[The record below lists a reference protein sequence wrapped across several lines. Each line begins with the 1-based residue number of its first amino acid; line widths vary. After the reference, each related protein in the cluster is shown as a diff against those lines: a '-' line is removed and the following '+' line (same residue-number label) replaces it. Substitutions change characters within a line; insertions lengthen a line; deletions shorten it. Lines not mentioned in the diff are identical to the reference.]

1 MASLVEHGPK
11 YALFKKSVWS
21 VVNQLKQQGNVWD
34 KYALHER
41 PAERVL
47 RHRYDAESE
56 SWKEDLVLFK
66 VSDGAFDEGA
76 MRRCFRAK
84 KNAFGHV
91 IRFHALDW
99 KRGSNYISEAGLWAA
114 DYNRS
119 RPPKPI
125 KMIQCCAV
133 EFVDRPGRP
142 VYCAERFIDGTDAF
156 GDTFVKHNTNSG
168 WTDTNQQRLTP
179 EAFSAHSF
187 YASRGDVLVCD
198 IQGVGDLF
206 TDPQLHS
213 CDESHGDG
221 DLGRRGMALF
231 FASSDGSNELMKLLE
246 IPTFALTAA
255 ERRRAARAAAPAK
268 ARSPSRRSSAIRT
281 VALPKKPETVS
292 DRDAKRSENALEK
305 KNASKRRGK
314 RASIFVP
321 PKPTTPETSPALTFA
336 PVARR
341 RGRRDAC
348 EGRFTDDA
356 PDGPS
361 ALFHA
366 AFAARCGDARAAY
379 ALARWHQG
387 MPHPLLPASPD
398 RDVDLPPSISHLSLD
413 EDAEVEDDPAPSTA
427 RDPALAGPLLA
438 LAAARGHEAAL
449 ARAAKES
456 EIPNFK
462 GSYLGRFPLALAAVA
477 VALLDDDAARGLGLG
492 AADLATAAALVDVV
506 VGLRDAA
513 PPVED
518 DVGALYAAGDAVEAN
533 YGLEGH
539 FYPGTIAKDH
549 GDGTFDID
557 YDDGEQECRVSMGAL
572 RPAAL
577 AAKRAGFAV
586 GDAVEADYGSEGHYY
601 PGTVAA
607 VHGDGTYDVD
617 YDDCEEEC
625 RVSAAAIRGGAKPA
639 GLAVGAAVEADY
651 GLKGHWY
658 PGKIAAAHD
667 GTYDIDYDDG
677 EQEFGVAAAADAE
690 DDDVALPLALHD
702 IVARLAEA
710 CEAAGQK
717 ADARAHWERAAT
729 IAAKAVRGRARSG
742 TFLMKAQ
749 AHGDD

>member
-1 MASLVEHGPK
+1 ME
-11 YALFKKSVWS
+11 
-21 VVNQLKQQGNVWD
+21 VVVDIPREIGFPQV
-34 KYALHER
+34 
-41 PAERVL
+41 VL
-47 RHRYDAESE
+47 EP
-56 SWKEDLVLFK
+56 
-66 VSDGAFDEGA
+66 
-76 MRRCFRAK
+76 RA
-84 KNAFGHV
+84 V
-91 IRFHALDW
+91 
-99 KRGSNYISEAGLWAA
+99 
-114 DYNRS
+114 
-119 RPPKPI
+119 
-125 KMIQCCAV
+125 
-133 EFVDRPGRP
+133 
-142 VYCAERFIDGTDAF
+142 
-156 GDTFVKHNTNSG
+156 
-168 WTDTNQQRLTP
+168 
-179 EAFSAHSF
+179 
-187 YASRGDVLVCD
+187 
-198 IQGVGDLF
+198 
-206 TDPQLHS
+206 
-213 CDESHGDG
+213 
-221 DLGRRGMALF
+221 
-231 FASSDGSNELMKLLE
+231 
-246 IPTFALTAA
+246 
-255 ERRRAARAAAPAK
+255 
-268 ARSPSRRSSAIRT
+268 
-281 VALPKKPETVS
+281 
-292 DRDAKRSENALEK
+292 
-305 KNASKRRGK
+305 
-314 RASIFVP
+314 VP
-321 PKPTTPETSPALTFA
+321 PKPTTPETSPALTFSPLSPGGADAGDASALECRNEFAALAALAAETLENARTSRTWRHALA
-336 PVARR
+336 PPAKLDGAIAAVHGELARLE
-341 RGRRDAC
+341 C

-398 RDVDLPPSISHLSLD
+398 RDVDLPPSFSHLSLD
-413 EDAEVEDDPAPSTA
+413 EDAEVDDDPAPSTA

-438 LAAARGHEAAL
+438 LAAARGHEA
-449 ARAAKES
+449 
-456 EIPNFK
+456 
-462 GSYLGRFPLALAAVA
+462 ALAAVA

-539 FYPGTIAKDH
+539 FYPGTIAEDH

-572 RPAAL
+572 RASPAAL

-586 GDAVEADYGSEGHYY
+586 GDAVEADYGLEGHYY

-607 VHGDGTYDVD
+607 VHGDGTFDVD
-617 YDDCEEEC
+617 YDDGEQEC

-651 GLKGHWY
+651 GLEGHWY

-677 EQEFGVAAAADAE
+677 EQEFGVAAAAVRAAGGAAADEPASPASPGADAEDAE

-710 CEAAGQK
+710 CEAAGQRV
-717 ADARAHWERAAT
+717 DARAHWERAAT

-749 AHGDD
+749 ALGDD

>member
-41 PAERVL
+41 PAERVR

-321 PKPTTPETSPALTFA
+321 PKPTTPETSPALTFSPLSPGGADAGDASALECRTEFAALAALAAAALENARTSRTWRHALA
-336 PVARR
+336 PPAKLDGAVAAVHGELARLE
-341 RGRRDAC
+341 C

-398 RDVDLPPSISHLSLD
+398 RDVDLPPSFSHLSLD

-539 FYPGTIAKDH
+539 FYPGT
-549 GDGTFDID
+549 
-557 YDDGEQECRVSMGAL
+557 
-572 RPAAL
+572 
-577 AAKRAGFAV
+577 
-586 GDAVEADYGSEGHYY
+586 
-601 PGTVAA
+601 VAA

-617 YDDCEEEC
+617 YDDGEEEC

-651 GLKGHWY
+651 GLEGHWY

-677 EQEFGVAAAADAE
+677 EQEFG
-690 DDDVALPLALHD
+690 
-702 IVARLAEA
+702 
-710 CEAAGQK
+710 
-717 ADARAHWERAAT
+717 
-729 IAAKAVRGRARSG
+729 
-742 TFLMKAQ
+742 
-749 AHGDD
+749 